1 MKSLGTI
8 ARKRLL
14 VAGVMASAVAL
25 IGARVY
31 ADDAEDIE
39 SFYAVGAGVQYD
51 NTAGLDANGYPI
63 LTWIGSQPGFY
74 GGHTFTGWSVFVED
88 QTGSLELFT
97 SQSVLTNMTGTPS
110 NSSATPPYGTPTGT
124 LTAGMGLN
132 AQGNWSP
139 YDGIPEVTFNTVHA
153 SNDYLAVTS
162 TGNAIPASPVFT
174 IPQLE
179 AGTANGSGVLTN
191 PAIAGQIIELDNVTI
206 SGSTGSFIST
216 FPLETQAN
224 TVAESYTITDGG
236 GNHLEMFDW
245 TTSYSVD
252 AAMGGSPVPTG
263 PVTMYG
269 FFDSFNEFVPLEIVP
284 EPSTFMLA
292 GVGLIGGLLAIRR
305 RRS

>member
-1 MKSLGTI
+1 MTALGTI
-8 ARKRLL
+8 AKKRLL
-14 VAGVMASAVAL
+14 VAAVMASAVAL
-25 IGARVY
+25 VGVKVY
-31 ADDAEDIE
+31 ADDASDIE
-39 SFYAVGAGVQYD
+39 SFYSQNATVQYD
-51 NTAGLDANGYPI
+51 NTAGLDANVYPI

-88 QTGSLELFT
+88 QTGSLEVFT
-97 SQSVLTNMTGTPS
+97 SQSTLTNLTGTPS
-110 NSSATPPYGTPTGT
+110 NSGPTPPYGTPTGT

-132 AQGNWSP
+132 MQGAYSP
-139 YDGIPEVTFNTVHA
+139 FDGLPEITFTTTHA

-162 TGNAIPASPVFT
+162 TGNAIPASPIFT

-179 AGTANGSGVLTN
+179 AGTANGTGILTN
-191 PAIAGQIIELDNVTI
+191 PAIAGQIIELQGVTI
-206 SGSTGSFIST
+206 SGSTGSFQTT

-224 TVAESYTITDGG
+224 TVDESYTITDGG

-245 TTSYSVD
+245 TTSYSVC
-252 AAMGGSPVPTG
+252 AAMGGSAVPTG

-269 FFDSFNEFVPLEIVP
+269 FYDSFNEFVPLAIVP

-292 GVGLIGGLLAIRR
+292 GLGLIGGLLAIRR